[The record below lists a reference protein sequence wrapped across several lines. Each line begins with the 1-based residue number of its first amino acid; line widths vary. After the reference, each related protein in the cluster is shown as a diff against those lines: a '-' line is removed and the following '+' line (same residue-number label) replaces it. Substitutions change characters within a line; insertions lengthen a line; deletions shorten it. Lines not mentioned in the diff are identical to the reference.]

1 MGYSLGK
8 EFLVVLEI
16 SAVYI
21 ILSLIVALIIDNI
34 FNIHKISKP
43 LNIDDKADVE
53 EAKKKAKAK
62 SKNGPIS
69 YKLKLFLVIFF
80 QVIIC
85 VIAIFYLRKFVYSL
99 PFIKRHL
106 KHIMPNV
113 YDGEIVISF
122 IFIGTQYNL
131 LDKLVQLAS

>member
-1 MGYSLGK
+1 MKYSFAK

-21 ILSLIVALIIDNI
+21 VLSLIVALIIDNI

-43 LNIDDKADVE
+43 LNIDDKASVLAITE
-53 EAKKKAKAK
+53 RAK
-62 SKNGPIS
+62 SKHGQLG
-69 YKLKLFLVIFF
+69 YKLKLFVTIFL

-85 VIAIFYLRKFVYSL
+85 VIAVFYLRKVVYTL
-99 PFIKRHL
+99 PFVNRHL
-106 KHIMPNV
+106 KYISPNI
-113 YDGEIVISF
+113 YSGEIVIAF